1 MERFLAS
8 VERRAL
14 RIAEVAVGNRD
25 DAMDLVQDAMFG
37 LVKKYSHKPEA
48 QWGALFYRILQNR
61 IRDWYRRTQS
71 SRRLFGWFSR
81 KWDDDGDPVQQSP
94 DTETLQPDRVV
105 NQEQTMHR
113 IEQLMKALPLRQQQ
127 AFLLR
132 AWEGLSVTETAFAMR
147 CSEGSVKTHYSRAIH
162 RLREQLE
169 EHQP

>member
-1 MERFLAS
+1 MERFLAN

-25 DAMDLVQDAMFG
+25 DALDLVQEAMFG

-71 SRRLFGWFSR
+71 SRRLFGWFSS
-81 KWDDDGDPVQQSP
+81 KWDDDEDPVQQSP
-94 DTETLQPDRVV
+94 DTETLQPDAVV